1 MNPMK
6 KIAKTIT
13 LSALMLC
20 LFTVPVNG
28 QFSSAEVKVVINGFR
43 QEYEASPIIQNGRVL
58 VPLRGIFE
66 DLGASVE
73 WEPTTKTIKASK
85 GKTKLDIQ
93 IGSKTA
99 RINGQSIGLDAEP
112 IIIDGRTRIPLR
124 FVSESLGAKVE
135 WQADVRTVNITAKVE
150 QKNNSQL
157 TINETK
163 QKNMLT
169 YEKAKE
175 MALAVSLDLKNKE
188 QGLKKAE
195 ELNKNLYYT
204 PGFYNPELIQG
215 KKGLEISEKWAER
228 QVDITKE
235 TVAFQVKNAIKEIT
249 LLDEELLYTNRKIEN
264 SKSKKDIAEIKAK
277 SGLESEHN
285 LSMAKKDYE
294 QELKQKEVLFRS
306 IDNAYVKLNK
316 MIGVGEKERYVF
328 EDMIAYNSM
337 ESVDIDDLTRKMFYE
352 DPYIWFQEK
361 QIESAEL
368 GVKLY
373 EYNMKDDP
381 YKVKE
386 INVVTA
392 KNSLANMKLKL
403 EESLRLKY
411 NQMRQLEDSYKILQI
426 NLEKAEKGLKL
437 LQTQYEVGM
446 VIEAQLLEAEV
457 ALEKISY
464 EMKKIASQ
472 HENLVT
478 LLKKPYLAPD
488 YL

>member
-1 MNPMK
+1 MK
-6 KIAKTIT
+6 RIAKTIALST
-13 LSALMLC
+13 LIAC
-20 LFTVPVNG
+20 LLTMPVNG
-28 QFSSAEVKVVINGFR
+28 QPMNTEVKVVVNGVE
-43 QEYEASPIIQNGRVL
+43 QQYEAAPIIQNGRVL

-66 DLGASVE
+66 DLGTLVE
-73 WEPTTKTIKASK
+73 WEPTTKTINASK
-85 GKTKLDIQ
+85 GQTKLIIK
-93 IGSKTA
+93 IGSSIA
-99 RINGQSIGLDAEP
+99 SINGKPIYLDVAP
-112 IIIDGRTRIPLR
+112 VIIDGRTRVPLR
-124 FVSESLGAKVE
+124 FVSESLGAEVE
-135 WQADVRTVNITAKVE
+135 WQSDVRTVNITAKIE
-150 QKNNSQL
+150 QKNSSQ
-157 TINETK
+157 TKVNEIQ

-169 YEKAKE
+169 YEKAVE

-195 ELNKNLYYT
+195 ELSNNLYLT
-204 PGFYNPELIQG
+204 PGTYNPGLIQG
-215 KKGLEISEKWAER
+215 KKGLEISEKWAEK

-235 TVAFQVKNAIKEIT
+235 TIAFQVKNAIKEIS
-249 LLDEELLYTNRKIEN
+249 LLDEELLYTDKKIE
-264 SKSKKDIAEIKAK
+264 SLKAKKDISEIKAK
-277 SGLESEHN
+277 SGLESEYN
-285 LSMAKKDYE
+285 LSIVKKDYE
-294 QELKQKEVLFRS
+294 QELKQKAVLLKS
-306 IDNAYVKLNK
+306 IENAYVKLNK
-316 MIGVGEKERYVF
+316 LIGVGEKERYVF
-328 EDMIAYNSM
+328 EDMIAYTPM
-337 ESVDIDDLTRKMFYE
+337 GSVDIDDITRKMFYE

-373 EYNMKDDP
+373 EYNAQDDP

-386 INVVTA
+386 INVITA
-392 KNSLANMKLKL
+392 KNTLANMKLKL

-411 NQMRQLEDSYKILQI
+411 NQIRQLEDSYKILQI

-457 ALEKISY
+457 ALEKINY

-478 LLKKPYLAPD
+478 LLKRPYLAPD